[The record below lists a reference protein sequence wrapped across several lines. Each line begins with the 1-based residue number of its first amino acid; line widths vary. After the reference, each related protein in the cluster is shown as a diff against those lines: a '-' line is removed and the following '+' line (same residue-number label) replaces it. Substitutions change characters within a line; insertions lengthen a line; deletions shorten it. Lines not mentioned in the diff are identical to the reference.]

1 MDRPRVRKLG
11 VHSKLIL
18 SACGYYGNK
27 VIDGLVVVSFVV
39 ILVLLSELECLLS
52 KSEATVGCV
61 PID

>member
-1 MDRPRVRKLG
+1 M
-11 VHSKLIL
+11 HSKLIL
-18 SACGYYGNK
+18 SAWGYYDNK

-52 KSEATVGCV
+52 KSEASVGCV